1 MQYPMF
7 SVLFIRT
14 RLKFDSYAGPGLET
28 RIIVDP
34 ATNHG
39 AVYQFVHL
47 VMNNHD

>member
-1 MQYPMF
+1 MF
-7 SVLFIRT
+7 NVLLIRT
-14 RLKFDSYAGPGLET
+14 RLKFDSYARPGLET

-39 AVYQFVHL
+39 AVYQFAHR